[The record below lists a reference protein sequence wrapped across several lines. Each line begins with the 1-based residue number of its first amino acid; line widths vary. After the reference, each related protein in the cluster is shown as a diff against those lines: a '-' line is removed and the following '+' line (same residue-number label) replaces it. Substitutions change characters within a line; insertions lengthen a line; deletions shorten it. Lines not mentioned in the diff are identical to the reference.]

1 MVLTFGPSTTAA
13 SAYIPDRTSQGG
25 PSMATTIGTSVQ
37 TPTDLR
43 EWLRKV
49 DEIGELQ
56 TVTGA
61 NTEEDIGMAT
71 ELLGRTRPSK
81 ATIFDEIQGHAK
93 GWRVLVNGMGSFKR
107 VAITLGLP
115 VDASPHELV

>member
-1 MVLTFGPSTTAA
+1 MKTTT
-13 SAYIPDRTSQGG
+13 R
-25 PSMATTIGTSVQ
+25 

-43 EWLRKV
+43 EWLKKI
-49 DEIGELQ
+49 DQIGELQ

-93 GWRVLVNGMGSFKR
+93 GWRVPSNSPGSVR
-107 VAITLGLP
+107 AGARPPRPSLHPPPPPPPPDL
-115 VDASPHELV
+115 AE